1 MGTIDTDGSEIEF
14 EQKLVYELEKLAA
27 LNISIEIKVVSQANR
42 SSQIFSTKRWEVEQ
56 SIIEWINQLNS
67 RFSCKTHREKVL
79 DLRGK
84 SSNEIFDMEFDQDG
98 CKVKFYFYCLED
110 PSNNIMCTTN
120 YFNPHFTQTLTRRM
134 RRQQEGSQIMKT
146 IGFIGFLSADRYA
159 TVDSIVR
166 NALQRIISKVK
177 VITETVKEA
186 KDLEDMSSQ
195 DVEVLLASE
204 SDQQPEEVSHG
215 RQLRSRQKPQVVD
228 LTASEEENIPEDP
241 SAVLRGEV
249 QEAACSDIQSLGLDC
264 EKWDEQVD
272 SSAFFKPP
280 YYKVIEKFMKEA
292 EFKSDQLDGEIPS
305 LEELR
310 KQFARSEIR
319 VEKKMSGEIPWDG
332 REDPGMFSSSKFL
345 KRPEPDEAAADSRH
359 NERPWRYQPESKTYR
374 APRST
379 ILLSDSE
386 VDELNRNKAGCSKA
400 TRDRSPVLG
409 RGLGAGESL
418 IVELDAAFDKG
429 AKPRLLDNEEYERY
443 KRERK
448 VVVSKQQIED
458 NQKTINDACGSRS
471 MAGSYKIPK
480 YSSSQGDRDMSDCSI
495 KIQRRPPINSRNTT
509 SSSVLS
515 QFKSTGASSRNARML
530 ENLNY
535 PDPKTAFSDDESRS
549 PRTPASISS
558 FIDKP
563 SDPVINLDDDDD
575 DLAIVE
581 NSENTNDM
589 NNNGSKL
596 GKRKLYLPSPPVPT
610 RISRIFTSKN
620 PKPDFS
626 SQYGDSRKSKR

>member
-42 SSQIFSTKRWEVEQ
+42 SSPVFSTKRWEVEQ
-56 SIIEWINQLNS
+56 SIIDWINQFNS

-98 CKVKFYFYCLED
+98 CKAKFYFYCLEEPRD
-110 PSNNIMCTTN
+110 NILCTTN

-134 RRQQEGSQIMKT
+134 RRQQEGWQIMKT
-146 IGFIGFLSADRYA
+146 IGFIGFLSADRYT
-159 TVDSIVR
+159 TVDATVR
-166 NALQRIISKVK
+166 NALQRIINKVK

-215 RQLRSRQKPQVVD
+215 RQLRSCQKPQVVD

-241 SAVLRGEV
+241 SAVPRDKV
-249 QEAACSDIQSLGLDC
+249 QEVACSDIQSLGLDC

-280 YYKVIEKFMKEA
+280 YYKVIEDFMKKA
-292 EFKSDQLDGEIPS
+292 DFKSDQLDDEIPS
-305 LEELR
+305 LEVLQE
-310 KQFARSEIR
+310 QFARSGIR

-345 KRPEPDEAAADSRH
+345 KRPERDEAAAGSRH
-359 NERPWRYQPESKTYR
+359 NERPAKGHQPESKSYR
-374 APRST
+374 APRSA
-379 ILLSDSE
+379 IFLSDSE

-409 RGLGAGESL
+409 RGLGAGEGL
-418 IVELDAAFDKG
+418 IMELDVAYDKG
-429 AKPRLLDNEEYERY
+429 AKPRLLDDEEY
-443 KRERK
+443 KRARK
-448 VVVSKQQIED
+448 AFASKQQIED

-471 MAGSYKIPK
+471 MAGNYKIPK
-480 YSSSQGDRDMSDCSI
+480 YSLSQGDRDISDCSI
-495 KIQRRPPINSRNTT
+495 KIKPRPPIHSRTTNS
-509 SSSVLS
+509 SLLS
-515 QFKSTGASSRNARML
+515 QFNSTGAMNRNARML
-530 ENLNY
+530 QNLKY
-535 PDPKTAFSDDESRS
+535 PEPKTAFSDESGS

-589 NNNGSKL
+589 NNNGTKL

-610 RISRIFTSKN
+610 RTNKIFKSKN